1 MSLLQKAQEHYRAKL
16 DAEPRALEVP
26 EWGVTV
32 YIKPA
37 ISLLRLGVVMELANS
52 GKAAEALVLTLIYRL
67 IDEEG
72 TPLFRKAE
80 RTELMRSVAPD
91 VLARIVGVI
100 NEDTPSEDDALGN

>member
-26 EWGVTV
+26 EWGTTV

-37 ISLLRLGVVMELANS
+37 ISLLRLSEVMELASS
-52 GKAAEALVLTLIYRL
+52 GKSGEAMVLTLIYRL
-67 IDEEG
+67 VDEEG

-80 RTELMRSVAPD
+80 RTELMRSVDPD

-100 NEDTPSEDDALGN
+100 NEDTPTEEDALGN